1 MKENKFVR
9 KAFERGGFG
18 VLEENGMDVVNSP
31 EGCFLQKSLTATGLN
46 GYIGWVHL
54 GGGLPVP
61 TSVRI
66 SCLMNGRHTVW
77 MLSAFGS

>member
-18 VLEENGMDVVNSP
+18 VLEENGMDVVKRM
-31 EGCFLQKSLTATGLN
+31 FFVKSLTATGLN

-54 GGGLPVP
+54 GGGVPVP
-61 TSVRI
+61 TSARI